1 VAYSEN
7 AGTRQVNASS
17 KTIHVATSGGKV
29 GNHKAVKLKKSKIK
43 LKKGKSF
50 KLKATAVAADK
61 KKKVKN
67 HQAIRFES
75 TNEKIAKVSKN
86 GKITAK
92 EKGTCYVYAYAQNG
106 IHKRIKVTVR

>member
-1 VAYSEN
+1 MAYSEN

-29 GNHKAVKLKKSKIK
+29 GNHKAVKLNKSKIT

-50 KLKATAVAADK
+50 KLKATAVAANK
-61 KKKVKN
+61 KKTVKK
-67 HQAIRFES
+67 HKAIRFES
-75 TNEKIAKVSKN
+75 TNKKIAKVSKN

-92 EKGTCYVYAYAQNG
+92 KKGTCYVYAYAQNG
-106 IHKRIKVTVR
+106 VCKKIKVTVQ